1 MHPFLMAQNS
11 LIAPLFSIQEGKAP
25 LEILLVDSALAA
37 PQTSRGG
44 RLLKTS
50 FAPLLKPKYGL
61 KQGISALE
69 SHSMSL
75 Q

>member
-1 MHPFLMAQNS
+1 MAQNS

-50 FAPLLKPKYGL
+50 FTPLLKPKYGL

>member
-1 MHPFLMAQNS
+1 MHPFLVAQNS
-11 LIAPLFSIQEGKAP
+11 LITPLFSVHESKAP
-25 LEILLVDSALAA
+25 LEILLVDPTLAA

-50 FAPLLKPKYGL
+50 FTPLLKPKYGL
-61 KQGISALE
+61 KEGISALE